1 MKLVIAA
8 LLCAS
13 CVVGDEPDPDT
24 SLDDTT
30 RAGRAPT
37 TIYKRVVLGR
47 LYQTSHWMLPAA
59 DTYRPDLP
67 DVVDRRIAYVCD
79 AIAPLKP
86 TYVSGLIRLSW
97 DTPITDEM
105 QRIFRGFKQCIRA
118 RVTAHPVK
126 FDVVLN
132 AKHYT
137 EPRKEAETPE
147 DGVASPEEGRDRLY
161 ERMRTGNDAFDPDIW
176 FFDFYSQP
184 FNDNSTN
191 WHKRALADGITR
203 IHGGNRLVGGN
214 VWGYQVP
221 PGSDF
226 AAIPLIGG
234 VEGNEDKIA
243 KLQAQK
249 PTLMH
254 IRNDPQV
261 CDSEGLEWFT
271 YGPQRRGDMIANVAA
286 KQATVNAAY
295 MYPAFFPLSAT
306 ADCAPPGVKQFA
318 YDAKADG
325 ILGRLGTIM
334 DREAYRPR

>member
-1 MKLVIAA
+1 MKLAAVIA
-8 LLCAS
+8 LLCTS
-13 CVVGDEPDPDT
+13 CVVGDEPDDPSDN
-24 SLDDTT
+24 L

-47 LYQTSHWMLPAA
+47 LYQTSNWMLPAA

-79 AIAPLKP
+79 AIAPLTP

-97 DTPITDEM
+97 DTPITTEM
-105 QRIFRGFKQCIRA
+105 QRIFRGVKQCIRA

-126 FDVVLN
+126 FDIVLN

-137 EPRKEAETPE
+137 EPRKHAENPAG
-147 DGVASPEEGRDRLY
+147 GVASPDEGRDRLF
-161 ERMRTGNDAFDPDIW
+161 ERMRTANDAFDPDIY

-184 FNDNSTN
+184 FNDDSTN
-191 WHKRALADGITR
+191 WHTRALAEGITR

-214 VWGYQVP
+214 VWGFKVP

-226 AAIPLIGG
+226 AAIPLING
-234 VEGNEDKIA
+234 VEGNEDKLA
-243 KLQAQK
+243 KLQAQA

-261 CDSEGLEWFT
+261 CDSEGLAWFT
-271 YGPQRRGDMIANVAA
+271 YSQQRRGDMIANVAG
-286 KQATVNAAY
+286 KQAAVNAAY

-306 ADCAPPGVKQFA
+306 GDCAPPGVKQVA

-325 ILGRLGTIM
+325 LLNRIGTIM